1 MGGLAYECGARD
13 ARLSTRPATTPRRT
27 SRSCGRDPGA
37 GAASLRVVRLYD
49 PDGRV
54 QLVDFAAEV
63 RDQSRALRDLERATA
78 DRDRAV
84 REATA
89 RWEETVRRVAKLG
102 FGAEEVA
109 DAARISRREL

>member
-49 PDGRV
+49 PDGGV
-54 QLVDFAAEV
+54 QLIDFAAEV
-63 RDQSRALRDLERATA
+63 RDQARALRDLDAPRG
-78 DRDRAV
+78 AV
-84 REATA
+84 
-89 RWEETVRRVAKLG
+89 VVG
-102 FGAEEVA
+102 G
-109 DAARISRREL
+109 SRLWMPLSRLLSAHGRP